1 MSAVVVVL
9 LVTGASLLVA
19 EAHVVSYGLLGLLGA
34 IALAAGVGLAL
45 EAGGLGTALA
55 VAIALVLAAGAATG
69 TLLAARAAS
78 RFRRRRPL
86 GGADGLVGRL
96 GVVRRPLEPVGV
108 VNVMGEL
115 WRARPSWMEGEPVLA
130 EGEEV
135 VVEEVRGLTLRVRRA
150 EEWEVDL

>member
-1 MSAVVVVL
+1 MSVLVVVL

-19 EAHVVSYGLLGLLGA
+19 EAHVASYGLLGLVGA
-34 IALAAGVGLAL
+34 FALAGAVGLAL
-45 EAGGLGTALA
+45 EAGGLGVALA
-55 VAIALVLAAGAATG
+55 VTIAVVLAAAAASG
-69 TLLAARAAS
+69 TLLAARAA
-78 RFRRRRPL
+78 RRLRRRRAL

-115 WRARPSWMEGEPVLA
+115 WRARPSWMDGESALA

-150 EEWEVDL
+150 EDWEVDL